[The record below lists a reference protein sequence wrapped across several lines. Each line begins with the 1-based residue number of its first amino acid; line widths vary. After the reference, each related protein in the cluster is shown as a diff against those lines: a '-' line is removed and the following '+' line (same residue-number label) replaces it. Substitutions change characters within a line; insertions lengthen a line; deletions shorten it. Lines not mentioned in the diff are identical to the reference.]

1 MNAEDAFINSKE
13 RNVFVATAPARHLLE
28 ALELGLAH
36 ASPVVVLTGD
46 AGLGKTTVMHE
57 AAARWAERVH
67 AAWLDAS
74 RTPVDGLFGET
85 IRRFGGHFRASDQRP
100 EQVGRFA
107 HALTS
112 IHERGL
118 MPVLVVDDAHLLDL
132 TTLAELGR
140 IESAAAATDLP
151 FKLVLIGRPALEDL
165 LADESLQ
172 SLAARVGARGKIGP
186 MTQLDT
192 RDYLAHRV
200 EAAGGDSAHG
210 FSRKAAREIH
220 NGAAGVPS
228 VVNALSDEAQRCA
241 DAAGTAMVGPEHVRA
256 VIAAAFRADAA
267 PLILATPAEPEAV
280 AGDSESEPS
289 PSGSHK
295 KPSHKAKAAIPEKPK
310 VIASHRA
317 PKPPAS
323 AAAHV
328 PPPPTKRPSVPP
340 PTVAEL
346 DSSSPRVR
354 DWVSRFTAGQPPIRF
369 GGRIAPPSRDISKSF
384 EPEPVATPEPKRAPE
399 PVAEETP
406 ASAAEAAAPTPE
418 VVPVSPEPENE
429 SATAGRASES
439 VADEPA
445 LEPAS
450 DAPDT
455 KSADERSMDEIVEE
469 TAEVEPAA
477 PVTLVPEPELDEPE
491 PATEP
496 TAPELE
502 PIVEM
507 SEPEPVALEVTPEQ
521 LAPPPL
527 EVEES
532 PAPYTPEPPPREP
545 EPVTED
551 DSARPPSLSMQA
563 PELPKPELKHGSGN
577 GADPEVERD
586 SASETEPDAKHEQPA
601 ETPALEL
608 ASLEPEPA
616 AESIA
621 APAFVERRH
630 PVPNA
635 FSDAS
640 TNRPADSASPS
651 RKKQRA
657 AARRA
662 ERAAKRA
669 AEAAALAARNVS
681 RAASAPAQG
690 SYEDSTP
697 APAVTAP
704 VDAPTHAKLPAEQQP
719 GFVPEHERV
728 AQERFSD
735 GPRSPRHSRLLAGVI
750 TGLIMLG
757 MAITAILIGRRGGF
771 DSATQSTPTTINSE
785 PQQKPSVVVTPSPAP
800 SPPPAREQHAGGS
813 DAATDGNASEAT
825 VGDAAGDEAGRY
837 CLAVGGYLFEER
849 AQEEAR
855 MLRRRTQQRVRVVA
869 EGRGADRS
877 YRVLFGSYASEDEAV
892 RAADRL
898 LVRGLVGEALVEQLP
913 PGGSR

>member
-85 IRRFGGHFRASDQRP
+85 IRHFGGHFRASDQRP

-107 HALTS
+107 HALGS
-112 IHERGL
+112 IRERGL
-118 MPVLVVDDAHLLDL
+118 MPVLVVDDAHELDL

-151 FKLVLIGRPALEDL
+151 FKLVLIGRPALEDQ
-165 LADESLQ
+165 LADDSLQ

-186 MTQLDT
+186 MTQVDT
-192 RDYLAHRV
+192 REYLAHRV

-241 DAAGTAMVGPEHVRA
+241 NAAGTAMVGPEHVRA
-256 VIAAAFRADAA
+256 VIAAAFRSDAA
-267 PLILATPAEPEAV
+267 PLILATPAEPEPV
-280 AGDSESEPS
+280 AGEPEAEPR

-295 KPSHKAKAAIPEKPK
+295 KPSHKARAAIPEKPK
-310 VIASHRA
+310 VIASHKA

-323 AAAHV
+323 AATHV

-340 PTVAEL
+340 PSVAEL

-369 GGRIAPPSRDISKSF
+369 GGRIAPPSRESSKSF
-384 EPEPVATPEPKRAPE
+384 EAEPEPTPEPKPASE
-399 PVAEETP
+399 PVTEATP
-406 ASAAEAAAPTPE
+406 ASAAAEAALAPE
-418 VVPVSPEPENE
+418 AMPVTPEPEQG
-429 SATAGRASES
+429 SATVEPASES
-439 VADEPA
+439 VAEEPA
-445 LEPAS
+445 LEPAP
-450 DAPDT
+450 DAPDAGT
-455 KSADERSMDEIVEE
+455 ADEHAVDEIVEQ
-469 TAEVEPAA
+469 TPAIEPATPETQDAELEPSGPA
-477 PVTLVPEPELDEPE
+477 PVTEPSTPEPD
-491 PATEP
+491 
-496 TAPELE
+496 
-502 PIVEM
+502 
-507 SEPEPVALEVTPEQ
+507 PVALEVTPEQ

-527 EVEES
+527 EVEEA
-532 PAPYTPEPPPREP
+532 PAPYTPEPPPHEP
-545 EPVTED
+545 EPVTEED
-551 DSARPPSLSMQA
+551 PARPPSLTMQA
-563 PELPKPELKHGSGN
+563 PELPKPELRHGSGN
-577 GADPEVERD
+577 GADP
-586 SASETEPDAKHEQPA
+586 AAEPEEPVDA
-601 ETPALEL
+601 PALEL

-621 APAFVERRH
+621 AAAFVERRH

-635 FSDAS
+635 FSDA
-640 TNRPADSASPS
+640 TPNRPANPASPS
-651 RKKQRA
+651 RRKQRA

-669 AEAAALAARNVS
+669 AEAAARAARNVS

-690 SYEDSTP
+690 SYMDSASPLATSS
-697 APAVTAP
+697 PAVSP
-704 VDAPTHAKLPAEQQP
+704 GYAKLRVEPQP
-719 GFVPEHERV
+719 GDVPEHERV

-735 GPRSPRHSRLLAGVI
+735 GPRSPRHARLLAGII
-750 TGLIMLG
+750 TGLIMIG
-757 MAITAILIGRRGGF
+757 MAITAIMIGRRGGF
-771 DSATQSTPTTINSE
+771 DSGTQTSPITNDAE
-785 PQQKPSVVVTPSPAP
+785 PPQKPSLVVTPSPAP
-800 SPPPAREQHAGGS
+800 SRPPAQEHPAGAN
-813 DAATDGNASEAT
+813 DAATDATSSEAT
-825 VGDAAGDEAGRY
+825 VDEPVADEGGGY
-837 CLAVGGYLFEER
+837 CLAVGSYLFEER

-855 MLRRRTQQRVRVVA
+855 TLRRRTKQRVRVVA
-869 EGRGADRS
+869 DGRGAERS
-877 YRVLFGSYASEDEAV
+877 YRVLFGAYASEDAAV

-898 LVRGLVGEALVEQLP
+898 LTRGIVSEALVEKAS